1 MCEAVLHSH
10 TGLRVST
17 NFQRWQFPHQ
27 VAFPKKRGFL
37 SSRLSRCPTTRA
49 ARPVRHNAGGVF
61 LRLQHASSPSCS
73 TSNRPGSGPGSKVPN
88 YNHAQTRRRRT
99 TRLRVHVVMKV
110 GRRPT
115 KAQRAAF
122 IDSQERPTC
131 GRVLCYLEIF
141 PLWQSELMQVRNL
154 SKFTTSKSDFLSV
167 TPKVTSYYSHTKTSA
182 RYVS

>member
-49 ARPVRHNAGGVF
+49 ARRHNAGGVF
-61 LRLQHASSPSCS
+61 LRHPTASSPTCPSYLPLPFS
-73 TSNRPGSGPGSKVPN
+73 SRHTAFTRDRTS
-88 YNHAQTRRRRT
+88 RT
-99 TRLRVHVVMKV
+99 TRERD
-110 GRRPT
+110 GTARRNFACT
-115 KAQRAAF
+115 STRTRSVTAKAQRTA
-122 IDSQERPTC
+122 
-131 GRVLCYLEIF
+131 
-141 PLWQSELMQVRNL
+141 L
-154 SKFTTSKSDFLSV
+154 SSTTSAPVLLQTDDFRTRIDDFEIPLLLKPPGYF
-167 TPKVTSYYSHTKTSA
+167 TRFYTRA